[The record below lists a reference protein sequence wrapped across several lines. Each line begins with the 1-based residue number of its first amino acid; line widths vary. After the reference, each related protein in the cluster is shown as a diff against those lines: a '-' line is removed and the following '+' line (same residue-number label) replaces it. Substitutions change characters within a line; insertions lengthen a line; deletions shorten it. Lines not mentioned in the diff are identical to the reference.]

1 MSVVSLKLKRLARH
15 ESVRPSGCN
24 PSLAAKQVAPWKPPG
39 KYSGTA
45 TWQPR
50 RVFQI
55 AGTPKKK
62 KHQHQSVL
70 KKQGEASGA
79 FCQLNTQRARRTHG
93 IDRRCASETKRFC
106 CDGFILLQGEG
117 MQARQARAAQAGITV
132 RLTCLTTRS
141 SWFIYS
147 LQLLKKNRLRNGKP
161 YIFFCFTGRD
171 VRIFWIKAIHLIF
184 HKF

>member
-1 MSVVSLKLKRLARH
+1 LIADAPAKPNGFAATNKKL
-15 ESVRPSGCN
+15 
-24 PSLAAKQVAPWKPPG
+24 
-39 KYSGTA
+39 
-45 TWQPR
+45 
-50 RVFQI
+50 
-55 AGTPKKK
+55 
-62 KHQHQSVL
+62 
-70 KKQGEASGA
+70 
-79 FCQLNTQRARRTHG
+79 
-93 IDRRCASETKRFC
+93 
-106 CDGFILLQGEG
+106 GFILLQGEG

-184 HKF
+184 YKF

>member
-1 MSVVSLKLKRLARH
+1 VSVVSLKLKRLARH

-62 KHQHQSVL
+62 TPASISFEKTGGSERRLLSAKHAT
-70 KKQGEASGA
+70 GEE
-79 FCQLNTQRARRTHG
+79 
-93 IDRRCASETKRFC
+93 D
-106 CDGFILLQGEG
+106 
-117 MQARQARAAQAGITV
+117 
-132 RLTCLTTRS
+132 TR
-141 SWFIYS
+141 Y
-147 LQLLKKNRLRNGKP
+147 
-161 YIFFCFTGRD
+161 
-171 VRIFWIKAIHLIF
+171 
-184 HKF
+184 